1 MSYITFSS
9 LGESGGMCSQ
19 LQSYA
24 SLLAVAKANNKE
36 IVFAESMFNKGCGIK
51 IFDLLKITPNIKPDS
66 FFKDF
71 KSKPINFHT
80 TRYDETLFN
89 LSELNYDLSGRFDLY
104 TYWYNDI
111 KDTIDSWEFKN
122 NLQIQAINRLNI
134 IKEKLGNKPTVS
146 IHIRRGDYM
155 LPQNDAIAKLK
166 NDYYLKALV
175 DNFTPI
181 KDYVFLV
188 FSNDIEFAKTQL
200 EGDNIYFVEPK
211 GIDSYSYTSSEKDDL
226 ALLSLCDH
234 HIIANSSYSWW
245 GAYLSKNQD
254 KKIICPTNWVNFHHG
269 SRWMNGEYYPKNW
282 INIDNHNQDIKVEI
296 SNA

>member
-36 IVFAESMFNKGCGIK
+36 IVFSKSMFDKGCGIK
-51 IFDLLKITPNIKPDS
+51 IFDLLKIYPRIKPDS

-71 KSKPINFHT
+71 TLKQIDFHT
-80 TRYDETLFN
+80 TQYDKTLFN
-89 LSELNYDLSGRFDLY
+89 LDESNYDLTGRFDLY

-111 KDTIDSWEFKN
+111 KEEIDKWEFKEDILVN
-122 NLQIQAINRLNI
+122 AEDRLNK
-134 IKEKLGNKPTVS
+134 IKEKLGDKPTVS
-146 IHIRRGDYM
+146 LHIRRGDYL
-155 LPQNDAIAKLK
+155 LPQNKALTELK
-166 NDYYLKALV
+166 NDYYLKALE

-181 KDYVFLV
+181 KDYIFLV

-211 GIDSYSYTSSEKDDL
+211 GLDSYSYTSSEKDDL

-234 HIIANSSYSWW
+234 HIIANSTYSWW
-245 GAYLSKNQD
+245 GAYLSKNPN
-254 KKIICPTNWVNFHHG
+254 KKIICPTNWVNINHQA
-269 SRWMNGEYYPKNW
+269 RWMNGNYYPPGW
-282 INIDNHNQDIKVEI
+282 INIDNLNHTFHFKIE
-296 SNA
+296 

>member
-36 IVFAESMFNKGCGIK
+36 IVFSKSMFSKGCSIK
-51 IFDLLKITPNIKPDS
+51 IFDLLKIYPNIKPDS

-71 KSKPINFHT
+71 KTKPINFHT
-80 TRYDETLFN
+80 TSYDETLFN
-89 LSELNYDLSGRFDLY
+89 LDESNYNLSGRFDLY

-111 KDTIDSWEFKN
+111 KEKIDSWEFKTD
-122 NLQIQAINRLNI
+122 LSIQADNRLKL

-146 IHIRRGDYM
+146 IHIRRGDYT
-155 LPQNDAIAKLK
+155 LPQNQILNIIDDEYYIKALTQNFLPI
-166 NDYYLKALV
+166 NDY
-175 DNFTPI
+175 N
-181 KDYVFLV
+181 FLV
-188 FSNDIEFAKTQL
+188 FSNDIEYAKNQL

-234 HIIANSSYSWW
+234 HIITNSTYSWW
-245 GAYLSKNQD
+245 GAYLSKSPN
-254 KKIICPTNWVNFHHG
+254 KKIICPTNWLKGPSF
-269 SRWMNGEYYPKNW
+269 MNGNHFPPNW
-282 INIDNHNQDIKVEI
+282 INIDNKN
-296 SNA
+296 